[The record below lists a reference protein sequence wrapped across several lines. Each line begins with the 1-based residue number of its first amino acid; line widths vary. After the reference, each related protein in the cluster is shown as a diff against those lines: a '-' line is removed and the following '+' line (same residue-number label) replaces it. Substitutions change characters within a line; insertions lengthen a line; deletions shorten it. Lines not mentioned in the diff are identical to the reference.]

1 MTENF
6 PIKLRVTRI
15 DEHTPH
21 VWSFFM
27 TPQHGVRPDFVAGQV
42 AVLEMEE
49 FGQTYMAFASAPED
63 NGYEFLVKRG
73 KEASVAGALFDSRA
87 EKPVTLT
94 NIVGRGFPVES
105 YKEHDLVFVAMG
117 TGLAPLRSA
126 LRHIF
131 HARESYGQ
139 LIVLYGA
146 RTIDDFC
153 FEDEMDG
160 EWRKHG
166 VELRQVIS
174 RPGEREWSGPTGYVQ
189 GLLDHVV
196 PQLKQPVALV
206 CGSKPMM
213 DQTRERLLELG
224 FAPDKILTNY

>member
-1 MTENF
+1 MAQQF
-6 PIKLRVTRI
+6 PIKLRINRI
-15 DEHTPH
+15 DEHTPQ

-27 TPQHGVRPDFVAGQV
+27 TPEPDEQPNFIAGQV
-42 AVLEMEE
+42 AVLEMKE
-49 FGQTYMAFASAPED
+49 FGQTYIAFASAPED
-63 NGYEFLVKRG
+63 RDYEFLVKRG
-73 KEASVAGALFDSRA
+73 KEASVAGALFDSRL
-87 EKPVTLT
+87 ERSVEMT

-105 YKEHDLVFVAMG
+105 YREHDLVFVAMG

-131 HARESYGQ
+131 HARASYGK

-153 FEDEMDG
+153 FEDEMDK
-160 EWRKHG
+160 EWRQHG

-174 RPGEREWSGPTGYVQ
+174 RPDECEWSGPTGYVQ
-189 GLLDHVV
+189 GLLDHVI
-196 PQLKQPVALV
+196 PQLNQPVALV

-213 DQTRERLLELG
+213 DQTRTRLLELG